1 MSTDRP
7 PHDAHARDDAAELRP
22 SLPGTELESAERA
35 IAVMIAVANTLTHW
49 DSFEHAS
56 ERLLRDLAGALGLA
70 GGALWLPAGEVLV
83 ARAIWTAQSVDRTAL
98 ERALNPL
105 PLGGSLPGSA
115 WKRREPV
122 FRPIPAPA
130 DGFGA
135 HSLHAQLAVPAWTG
149 AEVLGVI
156 ELYSAANAALTGR
169 LMEVLGIAG
178 HVLGTLFASRRGE
191 LKLSPLTA
199 RELEVLTLAAHG
211 LTGRGIAEELE
222 ISPATV
228 KTHFEHIFRKLGVS
242 DRTAAVAHGLRGGLI
257 R

>member
-1 MSTDRP
+1 MDRLP
-7 PHDAHARDDAAELRP
+7 DDAHERDDVAELRSP
-22 SLPGTELESAERA
+22 VQGAELESAERA
-35 IAVMIAVANTLTHW
+35 TAVMIAVSNTLTHW

-56 ERLLRDLAGALGLA
+56 ERLLRDLAGALGFA
-70 GGALWLPAGEVLV
+70 AGALWLPAGEVLV
-83 ARAIWTAQSVDRTAL
+83 ARTIWSAQAVDRTAL
-98 ERALNPL
+98 ERRLNPL
-105 PLGGSLPGSA
+105 PLGASLPGAA

-122 FRPIPAPA
+122 FRPISASV
-130 DGFGA
+130 DGAGA
-135 HSLHAQLAVPAWTG
+135 HTLHAQLAVPAWTG
-149 AEVLGVI
+149 AEVVGVV
-156 ELYSAANAALTGR
+156 ELYSAADAALNRR
-169 LMEVLGIAG
+169 LMQVLGIAG

-211 LTGRGIAEELE
+211 LTGRRIAQELE

-242 DRTAAVAHGLRGGLI
+242 DRTAAVAQGLRGGLI